1 MQKIVFKNKEGSV
14 GIIHPT
20 QEAINVF
27 GIEAIAKKDVPAPY
41 EYVSEWK
48 EEDINGELI
57 DVPAKYETYYTPYWI
72 VDDSVI
78 PEDRT
83 FRNAWR
89 VDSSFGA
96 PQGFG
101 GESDEFDADIL
112 QKYLGVLNG
121 SSN

>member
-1 MQKIVFKNKEGSV
+1 MKIIYENIDKTISIHTPSEIALQFATIEQIAEKN
-14 GIIHPT
+14 
-20 QEAINVF
+20 
-27 GIEAIAKKDVPAPY
+27 VPAPY

-48 EEDINGELI
+48 KENINGELV
-57 DVPAKYETYYTPYWI
+57 DVPAKYKTYYTPYWI

-96 PQGFG
+96 AHGFG
-101 GESDEFDADIL
+101 GDSDEFDADIL

>member
-1 MQKIVFKNKEGSV
+1 MKRIIYKNNDSSV
-14 GIIHPT
+14 GILIPT
-20 QEAINVF
+20 DEALSFVT
-27 GIEAIAKKDVPAPY
+27 IEQIAKKDVPAPY

-48 EEDINGELI
+48 KENINGELV

-96 PQGFG
+96 PHGFG
-101 GESDEFDADIL
+101 GDSDEFDADIL
-112 QKYLGVLNG
+112 QNI
-121 SSN
+121 